1 MTDAV
6 ERLIRPRSIAI
17 VGASPDTGKLTGR
30 PFAYLKKHGYQG
42 PIYPVNPRYKT
53 IGDDACYPDVASLP
67 TPPDVGLVLLGSERV
82 TEAVSELSKRGA
94 RAAIVLASGFGESG
108 PEGRARQAKLKEAA
122 GPMRLLGP
130 NTIGLVNVTDRI
142 MLSASA
148 ALELEGIS
156 AGKIGLVS
164 QSGGILGSVLSRAVG
179 RGIGFS
185 RLIATGNESDLGVSE
200 FIDFLVDDPA
210 TDVIAL
216 YLEGVR
222 KPAAFREAAIR
233 AARARKPIVAFKVG
247 RSESGIRSAVSHT
260 GALAGSDKAYD
271 ALFKQLGI
279 IRAQSFAELL
289 DLPLALS
296 AGYRLRGRNL
306 AIVTSTGGAASL
318 VADAAG
324 VAGFNTPAPDQATA
338 SKLKNLDI
346 KDAVLD
352 GNPIDVTL
360 AGVKSALMQSVIDTV
375 LESEMFDAVTVVV
388 GSSSLH
394 EPDVITG
401 PLMRAAE
408 KSDKPILVYVSPDAP
423 QIVQHLNRSGIPAY
437 STPESCATA
446 LTELLRTTDRTIGS
460 ASSAIKAPT
469 IGVELRTGPLN
480 ESESKTL
487 FAEFGIRATDEIV
500 ASTPAEA
507 QAAARKLGGPLVVKV
522 LSRDVLHKT
531 EIGGV
536 AVNIPAENV
545 ARACEDMAKRF
556 KAAGKGKLEGFLVQ
570 EMVSGGLEFLLGYSR
585 DEQLGAAVLIG
596 LGGVMTEIFKDTA
609 MRLVPVSEQ
618 DARDM
623 IAELRSA
630 ILLYGFRG
638 RPKADVEALIG
649 AILAFS
655 NMIEQLG
662 EHISEAE
669 INPLFVLPEGAGVRA
684 ADGVVVLRAKAT

>member
-17 VGASPDTGKLTGR
+17 VGASPDTDKLTGR

-42 PIYPVNPRYKT
+42 RIYPVNPRYKT
-53 IGDDACYPDVASLP
+53 IGDDACYPDIASLP

-82 TEAVSELSKRGA
+82 TEAVSELSKRGT
-94 RAAIVLASGFGESG
+94 RAAIVLAGGFGESG

-130 NTIGLVNVTDRI
+130 NTIGLVNVTDGI

-222 KPAAFREAAIR
+222 KPEAFREAAIR
-233 AARARKPIVAFKVG
+233 AARAGKPIVAFKVG

-260 GALAGSDKAYD
+260 GALAGSDRAYD

-279 IRAQSFAELL
+279 IRAQSFADLL

-338 SKLKNLDI
+338 SKLKKLDI

-394 EPDVITG
+394 EPDIVTG

-423 QIVQHLNRSGIPAY
+423 HIVQHLNRSGIPAY
-437 STPESCATA
+437 SAPESCATA
-446 LTELLRTTDRTIGS
+446 LTGLLRTTHRPIGS

-556 KAAGKGKLEGFLVQ
+556 QAAGKGKLDGFLVQ

-623 IAELRSA
+623 IAELKSA
-630 ILLYGFRG
+630 ILLHGFRG
-638 RPKADVEALIG
+638 RPKADVEALVG
-649 AILAFS
+649 AIMAFS

-662 EHISEAE
+662 EQLSEAE